1 MKRTHSLRGIFAV
14 PLMLALLSVAGLV
27 VALTGDGWRDAASWA
42 ALGMPV
48 LAVGWAMA
56 ARRR

>member
-1 MKRTHSLRGIFAV
+1 MKKPQSLRRIFTV
-14 PLMLALLSVAGLV
+14 PLLLALLSIAGLV